1 VAFAVFARSCS
12 NSKWFNFND
21 RSSQK
26 TTVPENKKS
35 KQKTMTENN
44 APMVETQMLIRKP
57 VSQVFQAFIDPAIT
71 TNFWFTKSSGQLE
84 TGKTITWEWEMYGV
98 STDVVVQSIDPNKK
112 ITIEWGKPATTVSFE
127 FSPLS
132 DETTYV
138 VIKNYGFE
146 QTGNDL
152 IAAIKDNTGGFTTVL
167 DGLKAYLEHNIN
179 LNLIRDKFPKEIS
192 QHGK

>member
-1 VAFAVFARSCS
+1 
-12 NSKWFNFND
+12 
-21 RSSQK
+21 
-26 TTVPENKKS
+26 
-35 KQKTMTENN
+35 MTENN

-98 STDVVVQSIDPNKK
+98 STDVIVRSIDPNKK

-127 FSPLS
+127 FNPLS
-132 DETTYV
+132 DDTTYV

-146 QTGNDL
+146 QTGDDL
-152 IAAIKDNTGGFTTVL
+152 IATIKDNTGGFTTVL

-179 LNLIRDKFPKEIS
+179 LNLIRDKYPKEVS
-192 QHGK
+192 DHGQ